1 MVSTMYEHVLQMET
15 VYADRIAIRYYD
27 EEKQAVREITYREFT
42 QDIRRFVAHLRRNV
56 PHLKGTHISILAHN
70 SYHYVVGIFG
80 TIAAGAVLVPLNIAN
95 SPDEVRYELDFA
107 EVSCLLHD
115 GSYLEREPSLLDG
128 YQGVQLA
135 LDSFT
140 ACGELA
146 ELEPCEDVDA
156 LAFIMF
162 TSGTTSRP
170 KGVMLSQRNLFAPMD
185 FWVSFEYLAGQR
197 GLPKKYRFSLL
208 NVLPMYHIACFT
220 SLNSWSISGNTNNL
234 CLDIK
239 NFYRDL
245 QVMKSDAVQ
254 IVPVILKSIYRDVK
268 KGRREKL
275 GQLWMLMCSAAKSD
289 LYMMKDLMQEGFYIM
304 QLYGLTEACGDGAM
318 NMSQELRHIES
329 VGRCDYNCAYKL
341 EDGELCMKGDSVMLG
356 YYKDPEATAGI
367 LRDGWLHTGDLA
379 RLDEEGYLYI
389 TGRKKNLIILSSG
402 ENVSPEELEELL
414 DKSEDVQEVLVKEK
428 GDRIC
433 AVVCCAQDRQA
444 AVRAFITEVNRT
456 LPLYKRITAVEF
468 SAGPLPRNATGKLLR
483 G

>member
-1 MVSTMYEHVLQMET
+1 MVSTMYEHVRQMET
-15 VYADRIAIRYYD
+15 AYADRIAIRYFD

-42 QDIRRFVAHLRRNV
+42 QDIRRFVAHLRRSV
-56 PHLKGTHISILAHN
+56 PRLKGAHVSILAHN
-70 SYHYVVGIFG
+70 CYHYVVAIFG
-80 TIAAGAVLVPLNIAN
+80 TIASGAVLVPLNIAN
-95 SPDEVRYELDFA
+95 GLDEIRYELEFA
-107 EVSCLLHD
+107 EVDCLFHD
-115 GSYLEREPSLLDG
+115 GSYLEREPGLAEFYKGTLLE
-128 YQGVQLA
+128 
-135 LDSFT
+135 LDAFAS
-140 ACGELA
+140 CGELA

-156 LAFIMF
+156 LAFLMF

-185 FWVSFEYLAGQR
+185 FWISFDELAEQR
-197 GLPKKYRFSLL
+197 GLPKGYRFALL

-234 CLDIK
+234 CLNMK

-254 IVPVILKSIYRDVK
+254 IVPVILKSIHRDVM

-275 GQLWMLMCSAAKSD
+275 GQLWMLMCSAARSD
-289 LYMMKDLMQEGFYIM
+289 IYMMEDLIKAGYYIM

-318 NMSQELRHIES
+318 NMSQDLRHVTS
-329 VGRCDYNCAYKL
+329 VGKCDYNCEYKL
-341 EDGELCMKGDSVMLG
+341 ENGELCMRGGPVMLG
-356 YYKDPEATAGI
+356 YYKAPEATAEVI
-367 LRDGWLHTGDLA
+367 QDGWLHTGDLA
-379 RLDEEGYLYI
+379 RFDSEGYLYI

-414 DKSEDVQEVLVKEK
+414 DQNEDVQEVIVKEK

-433 AVVCCAQDRQA
+433 AVICCAEDRQA
-444 AVRAFITEVNRT
+444 SVRAFVTEMNRT
-456 LPLYKRITAVEF
+456 LPLYKRVTAVEF
-468 SAGPLPRNATGKLLR
+468 SDGPLPRNATGKLLR